1 MTGAT
6 ELIFGVGAMI
16 FSLAFIFMVVIL
28 MPTKVT
34 KEKLEKILGQKTI
47 EEIEKVKDDEKKVIE
62 IIRGLSKKQ
71 KSKLKTLLESQDVRD
86 VIKALQKH
94 IFKGEK

>member
-1 MTGAT
+1 MTDAT
-6 ELIFGVGAMI
+6 TLIFAVGAMI
-16 FSLAFIFMVVIL
+16 FSLAFVFMVIIL

-34 KEKLEKILGQKTI
+34 KEKLEKILGKEVI
-47 EEIEKVKDDEKKVIE
+47 KEIEKVKDDEAKIKE

-71 KSKLKTLLESQDVRD
+71 KHKLKTLLESQDIRD
-86 VIKALQKH
+86 VIKALNEY

>member
-86 VIKALQKH
+86 VIKALQEH

>member
-6 ELIFGVGAMI
+6 ELIFGVGVMI

-86 VIKALQKH
+86 VIKALQEH